1 MKIHEVTAR
10 DGQLTG
16 IHLRLV
22 DGDAPSLEIFDGG
35 SALPVPEG
43 ALEKVLAR
51 YGSPFDPDARI
62 IVVAELALGRGK
74 RLRHVQHLAGYDVVM
89 RDYLVLDVEGA
100 ESLCAPGAT
109 VAAALQHLAR
119 VAAAV
124 GERSEAADDGS

>member
-10 DGQLTG
+10 DGQLMG

-22 DGDAPSLEIFDGG
+22 SGAAPWLEIVDEIG
-35 SALPVPEG
+35 AWLLPEG

-62 IVVAELALGRGK
+62 IVVTELALSPGK

-89 RDYLVLDVEGA
+89 RDYLVLDIEGG

-119 VAAAV
+119 AAATAR
-124 GERSEAADDGS
+124 ERNEPAGGR

>member
-1 MKIHEVTAR
+1 MRRKAAPCAVASTR
-10 DGQLTG
+10 RS
-16 IHLRLV
+16 RLVSDAAPLLEIV
-22 DGDAPSLEIFDGG
+22 DGDG
-35 SALPVPEG
+35 ALPLPER

-62 IVVAELALGRGK
+62 IVVAELALGHGK

-89 RDYLVLDVEGA
+89 RDYLVLDVEGG

-119 VAAAV
+119 AAVAAR
-124 GERSEAADDGS
+124 ERNEPARGR

>member
-22 DGDAPSLEIFDGG
+22 SDAFPLLEIVDEGG
-35 SALPVPEG
+35 AWLLPEG

-62 IVVAELALGRGK
+62 IVVAELVLSPGK

-89 RDYLVLDVEGA
+89 RDYLVLDVEGG
-100 ESLCAPGAT
+100 ESVCAPGAT
-109 VAAALQHLAR
+109 VATALQHLAR
-119 VAAAV
+119 AAAAAH
-124 GERSEAADDGS
+124 ERKEPAGGR